1 MITPALLGVD
11 AQDRADR
18 RVELGVHQH
27 DVLAV
32 AGRLEHDLRA
42 ELDRAGEVDEH
53 VDLLGAAEQERVV
66 GDDDAVGADRVLD
79 LVLAAVATTGA
90 PSSA

>member
-1 MITPALLGVD
+1 MITPALLRVD

-32 AGRLEHDLRA
+32 ARGLEHDLRA

-66 GDDDAVGADRVLD
+66 RDDDAVRTDRVLD
-79 LVLAAVATTGA
+79 LAPGSVATTGA